1 MANKVVIETE
11 LNSQPVTRS
20 CEEIQKDID
29 KVIRAQEKLQERFDK
44 FDFAGGNK
52 ASKTFQNM
60 RYDADKL
67 NTKMFDLQD
76 EMARAMA
83 ANGEKEKAQK
93 IEQVKNASDRASKSI
108 KKMGNSAKKSSSGF
122 SIGLKTILKYAFSVE
137 SVFMLVNKMRRALVE
152 GFKNIAQFNDG
163 INPVNS
169 SLSSLKS
176 ALTQLKNS
184 FAVAFAPI
192 LTTVEPILTRLIG
205 ILSNAMNTVG
215 QFFAALTG
223 AKTFT
228 KAIKT
233 QENYAKSLGSTAK
246 NAKDAKKQLFGI
258 YDLNNRTTTDNTDAE
273 SGTANPN
280 KMFEVAPI
288 ENEISNFAGKI
299 KELFESG
306 DYGTIAK
313 MIGEK
318 FSDSIIVGIQTL
330 KDKIKQINWE
340 EIGIAIGSFINA
352 IDWAGIVINML
363 GLAKEILNAL
373 IEAFEGLQET
383 SPLAAAI
390 LILIGSAV
398 STIKVANLVITLTPL
413 ATKFIQAFTVAIEGA
428 GLSGALETLL
438 GTAGKN
444 AVGGFNVLG
453 GSILGLTNFVDM
465 LVNGFDWLN
474 EVLMIVGI
482 TLAALGA
489 IILGAPAL
497 VAGIIAAIIAAVAT
511 LVVVIKDNWEFVKK
525 LFTSITNIIFGVL
538 IVAFYDIVDAVGSV
552 IKTVISLFQN
562 LWKSLKQIFSGIINF
577 VIGVFTLDFEKAW
590 NGIVSVF
597 KGIINTIISIFEAGI
612 NLIVSA
618 LNFLSF
624 DIPDIVPGIGGKH
637 IGIEISPISL
647 PKLAT
652 GTVVPRQSREF
663 MAVLGDNNRETEV
676 VSPMSTMKHAFM
688 EALAESGMNGS
699 RNINVI
705 LEGDAKGVFRLVRT
719 EESNYYNM
727 TGQEVF
733 VH

>member
-11 LNSQPVTRS
+11 LNSQPVARS

-44 FDFAGGNK
+44 FDFSGGNK

-76 EMARAMA
+76 EMSRAMA
-83 ANGEKEKAQK
+83 SNGEEEKAKK

-108 KKMGNSAKKSSSGF
+108 KKMGNSAKKSSSEF
-122 SIGLKTILKYAFSVE
+122 SIGLKSILKYAFGVE

-184 FAVAFAPI
+184 FAVAFSPI

-228 KAIKT
+228 KAVKV
-233 QENYAKSLGSTAK
+233 QENYAKSLGATAK

-258 YDLNNRTTTDNTDAE
+258 YDLNNRTTTDNTGAE
-273 SGTANPN
+273 SVTATPN
-280 KMFEVAPI
+280 QMFEVAPI
-288 ENEISNFAGKI
+288 ESQISSLAEKVKSIIAPVKESLLTWFNGVNFQPLIDSFENLKIAAQPLVETIGQGLFWLLEKVLEPLGSFVIEDALPAFFYYFSDAVRALNTAISVLTPYLEEIWNEVLAPFANFLGKI
-299 KELFESG
+299 FVVALQDVGNF
-306 DYGTIAK
+306 
-313 MIGEK
+313 
-318 FSDSIIVGIQTL
+318 FSDLSSLFVE
-330 KDKIKQINWE
+330 KSE
-340 EIGIAIGSFINA
+340 EIGNTMEFLKNTLIIVKNAFVLAIRFVSGMLKPFLTMVVNITGRIIDVFDGLIRFITGVFTGNWKKA
-352 IDWAGIVINML
+352 WEGIKDIFKGIWNIIVDIFEGVINMIIG
-363 GLAKEILNAL
+363 GLNKI
-373 IEAFEGLQET
+373 
-383 SPLAAAI
+383 
-390 LILIGSAV
+390 
-398 STIKVANLVITLTPL
+398 
-413 ATKFIQAFTVAIEGA
+413 
-428 GLSGALETLL
+428 
-438 GTAGKN
+438 
-444 AVGGFNVLG
+444 
-453 GSILGLTNFVDM
+453 
-465 LVNGFDWLN
+465 
-474 EVLMIVGI
+474 
-482 TLAALGA
+482 
-489 IILGAPAL
+489 
-497 VAGIIAAIIAAVAT
+497 
-511 LVVVIKDNWEFVKK
+511 
-525 LFTSITNIIFGVL
+525 
-538 IVAFYDIVDAVGSV
+538 SV
-552 IKTVISLFQN
+552 
-562 LWKSLKQIFSGIINF
+562 
-577 VIGVFTLDFEKAW
+577 
-590 NGIVSVF
+590 
-597 KGIINTIISIFEAGI
+597 
-612 NLIVSA
+612 
-618 LNFLSF
+618 
-624 DIPDIVPGIGGKH
+624 DIPDFVPLIGGKH
-637 IGIEISPISL
+637 IGFDITPISL
-647 PKLAT
+647 PRLAT

-676 VSPMSTMKHAFM
+676 VSPMSTMKQAFM
-688 EALAESGMNGS
+688 EALAESGMNGR